1 MNNPDLPFAKAY
13 SYGKSTKNQRIE
25 AWWNLLTE
33 GQTQEWKI
41 FFAKLEGE
49 GLFDDGD
56 IDKLCLQYIYM
67 DMIRSHI
74 HQFVVIHNTH
84 SIRRQRLRAH
94 YLPTGQPFLLYHYPN
109 GVRDYKEGVN
119 LRVLSALEEEV
130 KDFDLDEY
138 LPTATLRLYA
148 QLLSASGYPNEF
160 DYGDVR
166 HRDAYIFLRQ
176 KVANYLTEGGEISLL
191 NTPSGAEEWI
201 YSHKDHEI
209 EEHRE
214 IDQTMIVDETDDEC
228 WQEEES
234 QNYDMNM
241 PVVDQVVEE
250 RLSQLAVNN
259 LEKGKGLAS
268 DTELEST
275 EIQVWDS
282 GSEEDCDE
290 INDGYFL
297 NL

>member
-1 MNNPDLPFAKAY
+1 MPFNKTY

-49 GLFDDGD
+49 GLFDGGD
-56 IDKLCLQYIYM
+56 IDKSCLQYIYM
-67 DMIRSHI
+67 DMIWSHI
-74 HQFVVIHNTH
+74 HQFVAIHNTH

-94 YLPTGQPFLLYHYPN
+94 YLPTGQPFLLYHYPE

-119 LRVLSALEEEV
+119 HSVLSALEEEV

-138 LPTATLRLYA
+138 LPTDTLTLYV
-148 QLLSASGYPNEF
+148 QLVTAGGYPVEF
-160 DYGDVR
+160 DYSDIR

-176 KVANYLTEGGEISLL
+176 KVADFLVEGREIFLF
-191 NTPSGAEEWI
+191 NAPSGAEEWI
-201 YSHKDHEI
+201 YSYKDHEI

-228 WQEEES
+228 WQEEEGQS
-234 QNYDMNM
+234 YNMNI
-241 PVVDQVVEE
+241 VDKEVGEG
-250 RLSQLAVNN
+250 LSQLAVNN
-259 LEKGKGLAS
+259 LEKGKALAS
-268 DTELEST
+268 NTELEST
-275 EIQVWDS
+275 EIQVRES